1 MIRLELKRDDH
12 WLDLGFGVRV
22 HVRPCSAAL
31 VMAARSAA
39 GRELG
44 TTGEPA
50 AGPDAIVGM
59 RTVTFLK
66 ALARLA
72 IKAWEGVGD
81 ANGNAAA
88 VTPEGIDALM
98 DLWPMADAFER
109 LYLGPALLLDDEKN
123 A

>member
-1 MIRLELKRDDH
+1 
-12 WLDLGFGVRV
+12 
-22 HVRPCSAAL
+22 
-31 VMAARSAA
+31 
-39 GRELG
+39 
-44 TTGEPA
+44 
-50 AGPDAIVGM
+50 M